1 MYDPSTRF
9 ISFFKAIVILIL
21 GGSILFSIVRNIR
34 GLEAGYPGVDFEWQL
49 LIALTVTLASFA
61 LTGSSA
67 LAVFPGN
74 RHLRLSLF
82 TAGVMFSAVSFFL
95 SFEGA
100 KYDQTQKYQ
109 INAAKSPEV
118 EKLEVEIEDV
128 VERQNAYGASSTVVR
143 SLLMREKELRS
154 ELKEV
159 RARARAQAESDRRR
173 DEKDA
178 DKIDYMALAMF
189 CALPEVGLITFT
201 LLLILLNGVSVFSQ
215 MSMIDPNIPLPP
227 YQLPVQPQPGM
238 PSSVSIPQQPT
249 INHQQKNSGFTV
261 PVANPQVVTTSQN
274 GAVPEG
280 EKIEA
285 VPQPDKWN
293 PFG

>member
-1 MYDPSTRF
+1 MYNSSTRF
-9 ISFFKAIVILIL
+9 ISFFKGIVILIL

-67 LAVFPGN
+67 LATFPGN

-100 KYDQTQKYQ
+100 KHDQKEKYQ
-109 INAAKSPEV
+109 INASKSPEV
-118 EKLEVEIEDV
+118 EKLETEIAEV
-128 VERQNAYGASSTVVR
+128 VERQNAYGVSATVVR
-143 SLLMREKELRS
+143 SLLAREKELRA
-154 ELKEV
+154 ELKDV
-159 RARARAQAESDRRR
+159 RARARVQAEADRRR
-173 DEKDA
+173 DEKEA
-178 DKIDYMALAMF
+178 DKVDYLALAMF

-201 LLLILLNGVSVFSQ
+201 LLLVLLYGVSVFSQ
-215 MSMIDPNIPLPP
+215 MTVIDPQIQLHQYHLPIQP
-227 YQLPVQPQPGM
+227 QMVKPVQSTVTQQT
-238 PSSVSIPQQPT
+238 SIPMQQ
-249 INHQQKNSGFTV
+249 NH
-261 PVANPQVVTTSQN
+261 PAEAPIAVAPPPVTTSQN
-274 GAVPEG
+274 GTVQEGETIQAVP
-280 EKIEA
+280 
-285 VPQPDKWN
+285 PTDKWD